1 MWSVSKRKAAIKLK
15 RSEGQMLSRQCRL
28 SWNLFTRSLLNY
40 AIAYPLQSGG
50 ILCLAAVCLTRSR
63 SRPLMA
69 LGSQIARMLAPQIR
83 QKIVAYQARQSA
95 PR

>member
-1 MWSVSKRKAAIKLK
+1 MWSVSKRQAAIKLK
-15 RSEGQMLSRQCRL
+15 RSEGRMLSRQCRL

-40 AIAYPLQSGG
+40 ATAYPLQSGG

-63 SRPLMA
+63 FRPLIA
-69 LGSQIARMLAPQIR
+69 LGSQITRMLAPQIR
-83 QKIVAYQARQSA
+83 QKVAAYRARQPD